1 MSWYGDGV
9 SWYGDGMSWYG
20 DDMSWYGDDMSW
32 YGDGMSWYGD
42 GVSWYGDGVSW
53 YGDGVSW
60 YGDSVSWY
68 GDDMSWYGDMSLYGN
83 GISWYGDDT
92 SWYGNG
98 ISWYADYMSWYGIS
112 VIVCSRHGKK
122 HSIMPSNINY
132 RANIEALKQEG
143 CTHVI
148 ATTACGS
155 LDDKFFPGDFA
166 LPDQFIDRT
175 TKRCSTFYDGAPD
188 SPQGVCH
195 IPMASPF
202 CQRTRQLI
210 KDVSWDM
217 HFDVPVHDYAT
228 VVTIEGPRFSSQAE
242 SKLFQ
247 RWGGHVI
254 NMTTVPEVVLA
265 KEAGLIYATIA
276 MVTDYD
282 SWRGS
287 SEDHVSN
294 IL

>member
-1 MSWYGDGV
+1 MATVKVGIIGGSGLSDPEILQNGTIKSVDTPYGKPSDDLVIGEIEGV
-9 SWYGDGMSWYG
+9 PC
-20 DDMSWYGDDMSW
+20 
-32 YGDGMSWYGD
+32 
-42 GVSWYGDGVSW
+42 V
-53 YGDGVSW
+53 
-60 YGDSVSWY
+60 
-68 GDDMSWYGDMSLYGN
+68 LL
-83 GISWYGDDT
+83 
-92 SWYGNG
+92 
-98 ISWYADYMSWYGIS
+98 
-112 VIVCSRHGKK
+112 SRHGKK

-132 RANIEALKQEG
+132 RANIEALRQEG

-217 HFDVPVHDYAT
+217 HFDVPVHDYGT

-287 SEDHVSN
+287 SEDHVNVEKVMKQMEENSRKVVRLLLAVIPKLAEQDWQEDIVKN
-294 IL
+294 KETARNSVMLF